1 MRLGLALL
9 SMPLSVLSSVSPF
22 STCEPGV
29 RLTNPV
35 GVMLVAGTPGTQGF
49 AMSPAKFDATRFL
62 DATVRETA
70 EIELGNEMSNAV
82 IKGRLDIMRLGPVVP
97 PLALCIGR

>member
-9 SMPLSVLSSVSPF
+9 SMPLSVLSSASPF

-29 RLTNPV
+29 RVTN
-35 GVMLVAGTPGTQGF
+35 LVSVTLLAGTLGTQALDMPF
-49 AMSPAKFDATRFL
+49 TKFYATRFL

-70 EIELGNEMSNAV
+70 EVELRSEMSNAV
-82 IKGRLDIMRLGPVVP
+82 INGRLDIMRLGPVVP